1 MTFAR
6 NLLIDLYKAACY
18 CGRVNDTAA
27 LQRAVA
33 IAGSQT
39 ELARRIGLKQAH
51 VWNWLNKA
59 RRVPGE
65 AVLAIEAAT
74 DGKVTRTELRP
85 DLYPPDPSSDVPAQ
99 DTGQPK
105 GEAA

>member
-1 MTFAR
+1 M
-6 NLLIDLYKAACY
+6 
-18 CGRVNDTAA
+18 NDTAA

-74 DGKVTRTELRP
+74 GGKVTRTELRP
-85 DLYPPDPSSDVPAQ
+85 DLYPPDPSTDVPAQ
-99 DTGQPK
+99 DTGRSN
-105 GEAA
+105 GGAA